1 MHAPAKQPEFASA
14 VEKAVDPSVEELN
27 RIVAQA
33 EELLSSLGDSG
44 DEAADAVRARVTETL
59 EQAKSRLA
67 ATAEESVRIAE
78 SFAEKAD
85 RYVHSNPW
93 QSIALAA
100 LLGSVVTLL
109 VTKSSRRP

>member
-1 MHAPAKQPEFASA
+1 
-14 VEKAVDPSVEELN
+14 
-27 RIVAQA
+27 
-33 EELLSSLGDSG
+33 LGDSS

-67 ATAEESVRIAE
+67 ATAEESVKIAE
-78 SFAEKAD
+78 SFADQAD
-85 RYVHSNPW
+85 KYVRSNPW

-100 LLGSVVTLL
+100 LLGSVLTLL